1 MVKVWILHEIG
12 IVSSKNGK
20 NVEPL
25 KDKTANVEAFL
36 AETMERATQPAVS
49 QSETANL
56 SEESKGKNDWDEC
69 PKM

>member
-1 MVKVWILHEIG
+1 ME
-12 IVSSKNGK
+12 K

-49 QSETANL
+49 QSDTAHF
-56 SEESKGKNDWDEC
+56 SEESKSKNDQDEC